1 MWRRCNHTHA
11 AMVVRRRRPG
21 ARAAGQGSNGDA
33 GEGDPSGSAQY
44 THTSP
49 RFEACIPVADRR
61 DSPVRTVL
69 GISRPR
75 MSNAAVDARL
85 IPARGAMLSRGMTA
99 EVGPITALSRFHTSL
114 FMVNGTSEFCG
125 ASPMR
130 TSTRSRLGTTLRSCY
145 RPRDHEASPFFKI
158 VRDHFDEFERVYPE
172 RYQQRYGYWRPVV
185 RSSIDKF
192 LKCGD
197 PKEGFARVRCPDCKA
212 EFFVAFSCRARGAC
226 PSCAQKRSLLLA
238 HRLNEE
244 VLADVPHRQWVFTIP
259 RRLRAYFRYDRSL
272 LGKLC
277 HEAWETVRHVYA
289 LEVDSDGG
297 VPAMIGAVQTYGSL
311 VNFHPHIHALVA
323 EGVFT
328 DSGHFV
334 HIPDVFKNRAVE
346 FWQERVFALLLD
358 EHKIND
364 EIAASMRGWKHSGFS
379 IDNSVRIERG
389 DKAGMQ
395 RLIEYI
401 SRCPF
406 SLARMV
412 ALTEDGKILYRAS
425 HASCH
430 PFPISGDKTL
440 MAGISRNFEVFEPLD
455 FLAEVVQHIPDK
467 GDHLINYYGWYS
479 NKKRGMRKDKEAVVV
494 PGQAEPDT
502 AFRKKSRMTWAALIK
517 AVFEVDPLKCPKR
530 CTEPSRS
537 VRGCDAGRL
546 VYQGRHSDRADSAA
560 LQSVEGHPC
569 ARPTRR

>member
-1 MWRRCNHTHA
+1 MSVSLPALQEHA
-11 AMVVRRRRPG
+11 ATAAEAFCPRYVQLRARKGRRS
-21 ARAAGQGSNGDA
+21 AGQS
-33 GEGDPSGSAQY
+33 
-44 THTSP
+44 
-49 RFEACIPVADRR
+49 
-61 DSPVRTVL
+61 
-69 GISRPR
+69 
-75 MSNAAVDARL
+75 
-85 IPARGAMLSRGMTA
+85 
-99 EVGPITALSRFHTSL
+99 
-114 FMVNGTSEFCG
+114 
-125 ASPMR
+125 
-130 TSTRSRLGTTLRSCY
+130 STRDAPHRNPQPKIGKFY
-145 RPRDHEASPFFKI
+145 RPRDHAASPFFKI
-158 VRDHFDEFERVYPE
+158 VRDHFDEFEKVYPQRYQE
-172 RYQQRYGYWRPVV
+172 RYGFWRPVV

-212 EFFVAFSCRARGAC
+212 EFLVSFSCRQRC
-226 PSCAQKRSLLLA
+226 CRPSCGQKRSLLLA

-277 HEAWETVRHVYA
+277 HGAWETVRYVYA

-379 IDNSVRIERG
+379 VDNSVRIERG

-406 SLARMV
+406 SLGRMV

-425 HASCH
+425 HANCL

-440 MAGISRNFEVFEPLD
+440 MAGIPRNFEVFEPLD
-455 FLAEVVQHIPDK
+455 FLAEVVQHIPNK
-467 GDHLINYYGWYS
+467 GDHLTNYCGWYS
-479 NKKRGMRKDKEAVVV
+479 NKKRGMRKDKETVVV
-494 PGQAEPDT
+494 PGPGEPDT

-537 VRGCDAGRL
+537 VRGGYEDRWLHRGKR
-546 VYQGRHSDRADSAA
+546 GDRADPSA
-560 LQSVEGHPC
+560 LQPLEGYPS
-569 ARPTRR
+569 ARPACREATARTRSLHCAGSK